1 MSAPMQVS
9 RTPRSVFDLSVM
21 LRGVGEALKHGIAWG
36 WSVAAPLGSMEICG
50 WFRGVD
56 LVCAQ

>member
-1 MSAPMQVS
+1 MQVS
-9 RTPRSVFDLSVM
+9 RTPRSNFERCAL
-21 LRGVGEALKHGIAWG
+21 LRGVGEALKHGIARG

-50 WFRGVD
+50 WFRCVD